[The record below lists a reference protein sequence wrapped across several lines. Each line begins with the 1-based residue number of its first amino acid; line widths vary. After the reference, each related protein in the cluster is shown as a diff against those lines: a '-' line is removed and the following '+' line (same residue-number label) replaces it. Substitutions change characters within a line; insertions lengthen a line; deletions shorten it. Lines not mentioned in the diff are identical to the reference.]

1 MVAMFVFQSGPNEET
16 LYRTFHMCFLP
27 NFNQFGQ
34 MVLEKKKLIG
44 QSQTRT
50 AMAAILELFLIGME
64 YGNLVQDIPYNF
76 PIK

>member
-1 MVAMFVFQSGPNEET
+1 MVAMLVFQSGPNEET

-34 MVLEKKKLIG
+34 MVLEKFFLIG

-50 AMAAILELFLIGME
+50 AMVAIL
-64 YGNLVQDIPYNF
+64 VV
-76 PIK
+76 

>member
-16 LYRTFHMCFLP
+16 LYRTLHMCFLP
-27 NFNQFGQ
+27 NFNQLGQ

-44 QSQTRT
+44 QSQTRN
-50 AMAAILELFLIGME
+50 AMVAILELCLIGME
-64 YGNLVQDIPYNF
+64 YGNLAQDIPYNF

>member
-34 MVLEKKKLIG
+34 MVLEKFFLIG

-50 AMAAILELFLIGME
+50 AMAAIL
-64 YGNLVQDIPYNF
+64 VV
-76 PIK
+76 